1 MKWKV
6 SFAEVVTLEQR
17 PDWQEEVRQV
27 SIGGRAPQGRSSRCC
42 TQRRFARV
50 STRNK
55 VRMAGAQRDSSAGN
69 ESEKSKKGSC
79 RNRQECVGIVQARNA
94 DLWAGGGN
102 RDGAEYLAFRARA
115 FIDF

>member
-1 MKWKV
+1 MEGKLCR
-6 SFAEVVTLEQR
+6 SGDLRAETRLARRSQASEH
-17 PDWQEEVRQV
+17 
-27 SIGGRAPQGRSSRCC
+27 GGRAPQGRSSRCC

-79 RNRQECVGIVQARNA
+79 RNRQECVGIVQARDA